1 MNKSTFIIVIAL
13 IIIFGAITG
22 YQNYKINTLE
32 NQVQSKTN
40 LTNSIDVL
48 NTKNTI
54 DSLHYINDSLSAE
67 LFVCGVIKGRYEITL
82 EYMETTN
89 PKAALEFVNFMNHET
104 E

>member
-82 EYMETTN
+82 ELLREKN
-89 PKAALEFVNFMNHET
+89 KKAADEFELIMSTQT